1 MRLFRMDCFF
11 AEQGVGFG
19 VRWRDKSALRSR
31 ILSLARECESI
42 IFRKELE
49 KGPGPGGPELFRCR
63 GASGV
68 QRVRDLMAGLI
79 KSLTYPGWGSL
90 GFLSGTII
98 ERIERD
104 GGGIDRSF
112 LSVLSRP
119 GCKPTVDSDGAL
131 SAWKK
136 ARKKAYGKWGKTV
149 SMRNLEIEKGSRN
162 P

>member
-1 MRLFRMDCFF
+1 M
-11 AEQGVGFG
+11 
-19 VRWRDKSALRSR
+19 
-31 ILSLARECESI
+31 
-42 IFRKELE
+42 
-49 KGPGPGGPELFRCR
+49 
-63 GASGV
+63 

-98 ERIERD
+98 ERIERIERD

-131 SAWKK
+131 LAWKK
-136 ARKKAYGKWGKTV
+136 ARKKAIREMGEDSVDAKFG
-149 SMRNLEIEKGSRN
+149 N
-162 P
+162 